1 MSNIRVLQC
10 CCINICL
17 SPAAVG
23 ILAAMI
29 CKYKKA
35 KRVVMIDNQQYRLD
49 FAQTKLGVETL
60 NFDQIP
66 KGKDVPE
73 VRLGHAAFRGF
84 LLPIASI
91 STDLI
96 RG

>member
-1 MSNIRVLQC
+1 MPNIMVMQC
-10 CCINICL
+10 CCIDICF

-23 ILAAMI
+23 ILCAMI

-60 NFDQIP
+60 NFDQVP

-73 VRLGHAAFRGF
+73 VRRGNS
-84 LLPIASI
+84 AV
-91 STDLI
+91 
-96 RG
+96 